1 MIDNMC
7 HGGKIAML
15 GIPSEQIAIDWN
27 KVIFNM
33 LTIHGIYGREMYET
47 WYQMSVMLESGV
59 NIKPIIT
66 HRFHYTDFEQG
77 FAAMESRQLRQSGSR
92 LVQLKDIMKYSLLA
106 LFLVASF
113 AHAEISVPA
122 FTAYTEPD
130 FRGVDFSKEK
140 GLSGWMD
147 AKQRVLWFGE
157 IKTPGKLTAA
167 LRVQGDEGRVLSLK
181 IGETSREAAVTNG
194 TASFG
199 EFDIAKAG
207 YVKFELTSKEGC
219 KGIIEALALDGPAT
233 QDAHFNLEPRRNAA
247 SVHLMYPT
255 PKDEKI
261 ALFYNEVTAVE
272 EPFYTFY
279 MACGFSRG
287 YFGMQV
293 NSETERRIIFSVWD
307 AGNGTKAIDRST
319 VSKDDQTQLLA
330 KGEGV
335 EASVFGHEGTGG
347 HSHLVYPWKT
357 GQAQK
362 FVVAVKPE
370 GDHTTYSGYWF
381 QPEKQRWMLIASFR
395 APKDGQYLRG
405 LHSFSENFGG
415 QNGHQQRKALYG
427 PQWIAN
433 ADGKWTELTTA
444 KFSHDPTG
452 KAHRLD
458 RFMGVEA
465 GKFFLSHGGFVEG
478 FTKYGEQFDRAAT
491 NQPPNFKLP

>member
-1 MIDNMC
+1 MFK
-7 HGGKIAML
+7 H
-15 GIPSEQIAIDWN
+15 
-27 KVIFNM
+27 
-33 LTIHGIYGREMYET
+33 
-47 WYQMSVMLESGV
+47 
-59 NIKPIIT
+59 
-66 HRFHYTDFEQG
+66 
-77 FAAMESRQLRQSGSR
+77 
-92 LVQLKDIMKYSLLA
+92 LA
-106 LFLVASF
+106 LIPFVLSTL
-113 AHAEISVPA
+113 AHAELTVPA

-140 GLSGWMD
+140 GLSGWKD

-181 IGETSREAAVTNG
+181 IGETSREAAVTKG
-194 TASFG
+194 LASFG
-199 EFDIAKAG
+199 EFEVAKAG
-207 YVKFELTSKEGC
+207 YVKFELTSKADADG
-219 KGIIEALALDGPAT
+219 KGVIEALVLDGPAT
-233 QDAHFNLEPRRNAA
+233 QDAHFNLEPRRNAS

-272 EPFYTFY
+272 ESLYTFY

-287 YFGMQV
+287 YFGMQI
-293 NSETERRIIFSVWD
+293 NSESERRIIFSVWD

-319 VSKDDQTQLLA
+319 VSKDDQTQLIA

-357 GQAQK
+357 GEAQK
-362 FVVAVKPE
+362 FIVAVKPE

-381 QPEKQRWMLIASFR
+381 HPEKQSWMLIASFR
-395 APKDGQYLRG
+395 ALKDGQYLRG

-433 ADGKWTELTTA
+433 ADGEWTELTTA
-444 KFSHDPTG
+444 NFSHDPTG
-452 KAHRLD
+452 QAHRLD
-458 RFMGVEA
+458 RFMGVEN
-465 GKFFLSHGGFVEG
+465 GQFFLSQGGFVEG
-478 FTKYGEQFDRAAT
+478 STQYGEPFTRPAT
-491 NQPPNFKLP
+491 NTPPTFKLP